1 MMAILNAKIAQI
13 RDFFLGQI
21 HTITFHS
28 DTLLQKVT
36 LMESVNKGGVKF
48 EDLDSER
55 LIELLSQ
62 VEENVRERNF
72 KQCRVDAG
80 ARTKDEMFRQKVLWD
95 LLAKYFGP
103 DYFLEVIEEEYGV
116 APGQNDQLDKQIKK
130 HFRNDIDQF
139 RREIIIKEKHFKDQL
154 QQL

>member
-48 EDLDSER
+48 DDLDSER
-55 LIELLSQ
+55 LIELLS
-62 VEENVRERNF
+62 
-72 KQCRVDAG
+72 
-80 ARTKDEMFRQKVLWD
+80 
-95 LLAKYFGP
+95 
-103 DYFLEVIEEEYGV
+103 
-116 APGQNDQLDKQIKK
+116 
-130 HFRNDIDQF
+130 
-139 RREIIIKEKHFKDQL
+139 
-154 QQL
+154 